1 MLSIFDSPLEQS
13 GFELW
18 GPTRRSLWGMGTFTA
33 PRRGGLKPARSYRGT
48 EGSNPSP
55 SSGESGANSRGRV
68 EFGVEIG
75 EYRGVV
81 RVLRRVFQRLLPERP
96 TPERCIEAYFLQR
109 TRFES
114 IAERK
119 LRRRQL
125 TEDGN
130 VEITGRDLREN
141 AGSRRGLL
149 AR

>member
-1 MLSIFDSPLEQS
+1 MF
-13 GFELW
+13 F
-18 GPTRRSLWGMGTFTA
+18 TF
-33 PRRGGLKPARSYRGT
+33 PDD
-48 EGSNPSP
+48 
-55 SSGESGANSRGRV
+55 GRWNAERQAV

-81 RVLRRVFQRLLPERP
+81 RVPRRVFQGLLSERP
-96 TPERCIEAYFLQR
+96 TPERCVEAYYLQR

-130 VEITGRDLREN
+130 VEISGRDVR
-141 AGSRRGLL
+141 AS
-149 AR
+149 